1 VARMLETVAD
11 PGSMA
16 RGLGLIVFSL
26 LFSLFFLFIFFFLP
40 LPSPS
45 YSFLSL
51 LPFPFLF
58 LSPLL
63 PYSSTVFS
71 CVYAGAGGLKPSRPP
86 PPPVD
91 LPLVKDIE
99 LMDSTGTGT
108 RPLFFP
114 TLVDQHLLNQGLSD
128 NNAQGQ
134 EQSFGNSI
142 HVLLHCL
149 VEIVDKAL
157 NNEIILHSNVGVCSD
172 VLPYF
177 YHCLICE
184 FLEAR
189 DWGPQCVCLPQ

>member
-71 CVYAGAGGLKPSRPP
+71 CVYAGAGGLKPSMPP
-86 PPPVD
+86 PPPRGSTTGQRHRVD
-91 LPLVKDIE
+91 
-99 LMDSTGTGT
+99 
-108 RPLFFP
+108 
-114 TLVDQHLLNQGLSD
+114 GLHRY
-128 NNAQGQ
+128 G
-134 EQSFGNSI
+134 
-142 HVLLHCL
+142 
-149 VEIVDKAL
+149 
-157 NNEIILHSNVGVCSD
+157 
-172 VLPYF
+172 Y
-177 YHCLICE
+177 
-184 FLEAR
+184 
-189 DWGPQCVCLPQ
+189 